1 MFHPLDIF
9 KTDPDGS
16 VLCLGAAE
24 DFAAAKA
31 YIENLERS
39 SLGEYLILDQIT
51 SREAR
56 VTMGICLPAAEAG
69 PNTAPAQSAEASD

>member
-31 YIENLERS
+31 YIENL
-39 SLGEYLILDQIT
+39 
-51 SREAR
+51 
-56 VTMGICLPAAEAG
+56 
-69 PNTAPAQSAEASD
+69 